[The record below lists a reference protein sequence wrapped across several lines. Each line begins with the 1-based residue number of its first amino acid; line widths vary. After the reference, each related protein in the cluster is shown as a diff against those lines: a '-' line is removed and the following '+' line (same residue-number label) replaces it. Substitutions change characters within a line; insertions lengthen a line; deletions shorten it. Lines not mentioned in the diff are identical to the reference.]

1 VVSPGILAVFVL
13 GLFWK
18 KTTNKAAIWGALVSI
33 PIAIFF
39 KVGSKSWA
47 VGSGFE
53 SVFPTLPWMYQMGYT
68 ANLTML
74 LIIAISLIQ
83 NKGNNDAKGI
93 PLTKGLFKTSPL
105 FNICAFALMIVLV
118 VVYAVFWK

>member
-1 VVSPGILAVFVL
+1 
-13 GLFWK
+13 
-18 KTTNKAAIWGALVSI
+18 
-33 PIAIFF
+33 
-39 KVGSKSWA
+39 
-47 VGSGFE
+47 
-53 SVFPTLPWMYQMGYT
+53 MGYT
-68 ANLTML
+68 AILTML

-105 FNICAFALMIVLV
+105 FNICTFALMIVLV